1 MKLENIDKSIQKQ
14 DILQGI
20 SLEVSPQKLTAFIG
34 PNGAG
39 KSTLLSIMSRL
50 TKKDQGILSI
60 KGREIE
66 SWNSQELAKELTILK
81 QKINYQ
87 AKLTV
92 EELVSFGRF
101 PYSRGRL
108 KAEDWEKIRETLDYL
123 ELTNL
128 KDRYIDSLSGGQLQR
143 VFIAMVLAQDTDFI
157 LLDEPLNNLDIKQS
171 VSMMQILK
179 RLVEELGK
187 TIIIVLHD
195 INMASQYADEIVA
208 FKDGQV
214 FCKGTTAQIMQADL
228 LSQLYEIPIKLA
240 DINGKKIC
248 IYS

>member
-14 DILQGI
+14 DILQDI

-195 INMASQYADEIVA
+195 INIASQYADEIVA

>member
-50 TKKDQGILSI
+50 TKKDQGVLSI

-66 SWNSQELAKELTILK
+66 SWNSQELAQELTILK

-108 KAEDWEKIRETLDYL
+108 RSEDWEKIRETLNYL

-128 KDRYIDSLSGGQLQR
+128 KDRYINSLSGGQLQR

-157 LLDEPLNNLDIKQS
+157 LLDEPLNNLDIN
-171 VSMMQILK
+171 I
-179 RLVEELGK
+179 
-187 TIIIVLHD
+187 
-195 INMASQYADEIVA
+195 ASQYADEIVA

-214 FCKGTTAQIMQADL
+214 FSKGRTDQIMQADL
-228 LSQLYEIPIKLA
+228 LSQLYEIPITLA
-240 DINGKKIC
+240 DINDKKIC